1 MLKTDP
7 GIKKES
13 VFQSLIRSE
22 LLINTSILISG
33 TALAQLIPILLQ
45 PVLRRPFSA
54 EIFGAYSVYLSL
66 IGILV
71 MVSSFRYEL
80 AIILPKK
87 DKEAANVLFLSVFLN
102 LSFNLILLL
111 AIIIWKD
118 KFAQFLNLSDKFG
131 NYLFFVPVTT
141 FLLSSYQSINYWLIR
156 KKRFTPIS
164 VNKFIRRGFEGI
176 AQVGLK
182 FVKVPHFLVY
192 GDVLGH
198 IANLFSGIRQ
208 SWRSGLTTNL
218 LSTSKV
224 KYVFFKYNDYPK
236 YNLLPGVMSACS
248 TLLPAIFIN
257 KFFSLENAGY
267 MDLSRMLLSI
277 PLALISISVSSV
289 LLQRT
294 SEKIKNGESILKDL
308 LSVFSIIFVI
318 GLLEIIIIII
328 FGVELFEFIF
338 GTEWS
343 FSGTISKFL
352 VWSFSLN
359 FIVNSFNSIF
369 ISLNKIKL
377 LSFWQL
383 FYFTS
388 ILLLVFFKGFPFLEF
403 VKIYVVIE
411 ILSAIVI
418 GAFMVII
425 IRNYEMHLKYTLSK

>member
-338 GTEWS
+338 GSEWS